1 MFAVNILSLADQRF
15 DNGVVESWTDLL
27 DGLIGAVGP
36 GAVGQQ
42 RDRELAVGV
51 DPEAGAGVSEMPVGI
66 GAKIFSGL
74 RRIGGSV
81 PAERAGSACWN
92 GFAAGK
98 EGDRFRAENRGSAL
112 EHGGRENRDVVRVGK
127 QARVSGYTA
136 QDRGVF
142 VLNFALDYAIAE
154 GAAEGGVFPSCGFN
168 ALVGGWGN
176 AGANSFRRVERRIRH
191 G

>member
-1 MFAVNILSLADQRF
+1 MFEVNILSLADQRF
-15 DNGVVESWTDLL
+15 DNGVVELCADLL
-27 DGLIGAVGP
+27 DRLIRAVGP
-36 GAVGQQ
+36 GAVRQKGNG
-42 RDRELAVGV
+42 ELAVGV
-51 DPEAGAGVSEMPVGI
+51 DPDTGAGVAEMSIGI

-74 RRIGGSV
+74 RRLGGSV
-81 PAERAGSACWN
+81 PAERAGSACWS
-92 GFAAGK
+92 GFAAGE

-112 EHGGRENRDVVRVGK
+112 EHGGRENRDVVRVGE

-154 GAAEGGVFPSCGFN
+154 GAAEGGVFPSCDFN

-176 AGANSFRRVERRIRH
+176 AEANSFRRVERRIRH